1 MAEGLSEPL
10 ETPFPCEQ
18 TTEYDNPIEDE
29 IEIEPEEEEEDS
41 YSLNRREE
49 VEQQFARYERSY
61 RARRIREMTRI
72 PIRTRRGRR
81 GRVLA

>member
-1 MAEGLSEPL
+1 MAQELGESL

-18 TTEYDNPIEDE
+18 TTEYDNQIEDE
-29 IEIEPEEEEEDS
+29 IEIEPEEEDS
-41 YSLNRREE
+41 YSLGKREE

-72 PIRTRRGRR
+72 PIRKRGGRR